1 MMDILEQAEWYQQH
15 SGEALA
21 GKWEN
26 AVASAILQ
34 LSKNP
39 HAGSLCKFRNAEI
52 VDTRRIGIP
61 QFRKHLI
68 FYSVTGGE
76 LTILRVLHG
85 ARDLESLF

>member
-39 HAGSLCKFRNAEI
+39 DAGSSCKFRNAELA
-52 VDTRRIGIP
+52 DTRRIGIP
-61 QFRKHLI
+61 QFRNTLSSI
-68 FYSVTGGE
+68 PLLVGN
-76 LTILRVLHG
+76 
-85 ARDLESLF
+85 